1 MAHLRAGVDNVVAGA
16 TYQHVD
22 PEVCGSYPNFI
33 DINAG
38 LLYLVQG
45 PRNTQVSIREDQELI
60 APYFTCPDLASVEE
74 EAALCWTEAG
84 AHCMAHNGWVMG
96 DDPLRN
102 FALPSPGPGN
112 VYLRRELVAWGDSVK
127 LRYGE
132 RPEDSPFLWDYMRQY
147 VVSVVEIFDGVRLDN
162 CHSTPL
168 HVASWLL
175 DKARQVRPELYV
187 CAELFTGSEEK
198 DNVFVNTLGI
208 TSLIRE
214 GMAAWDSHELGRM
227 VYKYGGATVGSFAPA
242 PGQVRELRPGTAHA
256 LFYDWTHDNPSP
268 AEKRSVQDMLPSGG
282 LVTMAAC
289 GVGSSRGYDE
299 LVPHHIHVV
308 QEQRQYRGWPELSQD
323 LAMMEARR
331 ELGALHARL
340 AREGFSE
347 VFVDQKSR
355 DVVAVT
361 RHCPATRRSVI
372 MVAHTHF
379 FPGNT
384 TPTTGIEVFVEG
396 KLKEIFLEAKMEA
409 TGDIDK
415 KFEMFKDVI
424 NGVDNWKAVVTK
436 GGKGGLVKVLSD
448 GSESNGVKLN
458 IDNLSVGSFVVIE
471 VWPQPSHSEAIA
483 RLSDLDTV
491 SLTEAVSGLSLLDV
505 QSVLFQCAGEG
516 GGCYN
521 IPGYGDL
528 NYCGLAGLV
537 PVLAKLRRDN
547 DLGHPLASN
556 LRDGDWLLDFL
567 LSRLASLPAAARLH
581 SWLASVFTSLKCLP
595 RYLIPR
601 YFDTCVM
608 HVYQAV
614 LTHSFSLMSPFIR
627 EGSEFIRRLSLG
639 SIIHTACSPSAPL
652 PPLSSELSPPP
663 TSPTL
668 AAGNIHHTLVSG
680 D

>member
-1 MAHLRAGVDNVVAGA
+1 MSIFCN
-16 TYQHVD
+16 
-22 PEVCGSYPNFI
+22 PPSYPT
-33 DINAG
+33 
-38 LLYLVQG
+38 QG
-45 PRNTQVSIREDQELI
+45 PRNICVSVREDEELT
-60 APYFTCPDLASVEE
+60 APYFTCPDLATLEE
-74 EAALCWTEAG
+74 EAALCWTQAG

-102 FALPSPGPGN
+102 FALPGPGPAN

-127 LRYGE
+127 LRYGD
-132 RPEDSPFLWDYMRQY
+132 RPDDSPFLWDYMRQY
-147 VVSVVEIFDGVRLDN
+147 VESVVEIFDGVRLDN

-175 DKARQVRPELYV
+175 DQARQVRPDLYV

-227 VYKYGGATVGSFAPA
+227 VYKYGGATVGSFSPA
-242 PGQVRELRPGTAHA
+242 PGEEPELRPATAHA
-256 LFYDWTHDNPSP
+256 LLYDWTHDNPSP
-268 AEKRSVQDMLPSGG
+268 AQRRSVQDMLPSGG
-282 LVTMAAC
+282 LVAMAAC
-289 GVGSSRGYDE
+289 GAGSSRGYDE

-308 QEQRQYRGWPELSQD
+308 QEQRQYRGWSGLSPD
-323 LAMMEARR
+323 LAMLEARR

-384 TPTTGIEVFVEG
+384 TPTTGIEVFIEG
-396 KLKEIFLEAKMEA
+396 QLKEILLEAKMEPV
-409 TGDIDK
+409 GDIDK
-415 KFEMFKDVI
+415 EFEKCKDVI
-424 NGVDNWKAVVTK
+424 NGVDNWKAVVSR
-436 GGKGGLVKVLSD
+436 GGQGGLMKVMND
-448 GSESNGVKLN
+448 GSDSNGVRLN
-458 IDNLSVGSFVVIE
+458 IDDLTVGSLFIIE
-471 VWPQPSHSEAIA
+471 VWPQPSHSEAIE
-483 RLSDLDTV
+483 RLSDLDTK
-491 SLTEAVSGLSLLDV
+491 SLSEAVSGLSLLDV
-505 QSVLFQCAGEG
+505 QSVLFQCSGEG

-521 IPGYGDL
+521 VPGHGDL

-537 PVLAKLRRDN
+537 PVLAQVRRDN
-547 DLGHPLASN
+547 ELGHPLAAN
-556 LRDGDWLLDFL
+556 LRAGDWLLDYI
-567 LSRLASLPAAARLH
+567 LSRLSTLPAAAQLH
-581 SWLASVFTSLKCLP
+581 SWLTSVFSSLKCLP
-595 RYLIPR
+595 RYLIPQ

-614 LTHSFSLMSPFIR
+614 LARSFSLMSPFISG
-627 EGSEFIRRLSLG
+627 GSEFIKLLSLG

-652 PPLSSELSPPP
+652 PPLSSDLSPPP

-668 AAGNIHHTLVSG
+668 AAGQA
-680 D
+680 